1 MGKIKK
7 ILENELLGGTT
18 SNDVYPITS
27 TQAVY
32 TSENTKLSDSYVKDV
47 SCESNEKDTSLILKS
62 ESDTT
67 INTITIPAATT
78 ETAGV
83 MSAKDKVHI
92 DNVTETVDAVFIVE
106 ASKNLLNPNDKDV
119 MLGYF
124 QAGASPIANA
134 SYNLSGFIK
143 IEAEKTYHIG
153 RGGSSPLEDWKARYV
168 AFFDVEKKYI
178 SSISYVADITIPDGA
193 VYMRISLDS
202 KYSLEYAMVEEGT
215 TYSGYIPY
223 GNSYR
228 IADDVEIDIKDSIG
242 TSGSSHNQTADITIT
257 KTSLYS
263 WKSFEVAAKVGDII
277 EVVIITDTEP
287 SRLIAYEN
295 TAGSNAHEL
304 SAKNDMTTEFA
315 CKTDC
320 HKIYIYG
327 LATVIGNAT
336 IGITVYKE
344 GAGILGRIEKLET
357 IFEGKKF
364 AFLGSSITQ
373 GKAWCSKVA
382 RFFGSK
388 DNYVNCGVGGSAIV
402 NEGDSSLSNPKR
414 LTGEYSNVTDP
425 NTGEVTVSGVALPLD
440 SEVIIIEGGV
450 NDWARNWPLGNR
462 KIVHTDGVLS
472 VDDKTFYGACHQ
484 MFHNIIA
491 RCPNATIIVV
501 GDVFGKMPNRSVFT
515 DKYGLYNNQDLMITD
530 YADALVDVAGMWGF
544 RAFNFGRYV
553 GVNDSNVLQMG
564 DGLHPNSD
572 HNTRIANAVCNFMMQ
587 VHNAEI

>member
-1 MGKIKK
+1 MIEKININGVEYYVTPVAEGATPTGVTVK
-7 ILENELLGGTT
+7 IDGVVYQLGDPVVATAAEPATTNTEGTIEKISVNGVVYDIADVEAVEAEAQRAQEAEKELQEKIGNIEGVESVETT
-18 SNDVYPITS
+18 PSATEVSLKVNDKSAT
-27 TQAVY
+27 
-32 TSENTKLSDSYVKDV
+32 
-47 SCESNEKDTSLILKS
+47 IL
-62 ESDTT
+62 
-67 INTITIPAATT
+67 AATT
-78 ETAGV
+78 EKAGV
-83 MSAKDKVHI
+83 MSAEDKEHI

-178 SSISYVADITIPDGA
+178 SSISYVADITTPDGA

-228 IADDVEIDIKDSIG
+228 IADDVDIDIKDSIG
-242 TSGSSHNQTADITIT
+242 SSGSSHNQTADIAIT

-263 WKSFEVAAKVGDII
+263 WKSFEVAAKVGDTI

-304 SAKNDMTTEFA
+304 SVKNDMTTEFA

-357 IFEGKKF
+357 IFEGKKV
-364 AFLGSSITQ
+364 AFLGSSVTQ
-373 GKAWCSKVA
+373 GEAWCSKVA

-414 LTGEYSNVTDP
+414 LTGEYSNVCFLPTSL
-425 NTGEVTVSGVALPLD
+425 SG
-440 SEVIIIEGGV
+440 
-450 NDWARNWPLGNR
+450 
-462 KIVHTDGVLS
+462 
-472 VDDKTFYGACHQ
+472 
-484 MFHNIIA
+484 
-491 RCPNATIIVV
+491 
-501 GDVFGKMPNRSVFT
+501 
-515 DKYGLYNNQDLMITD
+515 
-530 YADALVDVAGMWGF
+530 
-544 RAFNFGRYV
+544 
-553 GVNDSNVLQMG
+553 
-564 DGLHPNSD
+564 
-572 HNTRIANAVCNFMMQ
+572 
-587 VHNAEI
+587 